1 MFNEIPFDY
10 DDFESMYL
18 NGNKINMELIKDI
31 SDELKGIVF
40 NEQHGEISVK
50 NMLEAELRHYEFFGI
65 EFGDVD
71 KDGRIDTM
79 LNPQGILL
87 PLIWLLIKLKLY

>member
-1 MFNEIPFDY
+1 MTSIIGPSGRSVLNISFN
-10 DDFESMYL
+10 
-18 NGNKINMELIKDI
+18 INTAP
-31 SDELKGIVF
+31 
-40 NEQHGEISVK
+40 SVK
-50 NMLEAELRHYEFFGI
+50 NMLEAELKHYEFFGI
-65 EFGDVD
+65 KSGDVD